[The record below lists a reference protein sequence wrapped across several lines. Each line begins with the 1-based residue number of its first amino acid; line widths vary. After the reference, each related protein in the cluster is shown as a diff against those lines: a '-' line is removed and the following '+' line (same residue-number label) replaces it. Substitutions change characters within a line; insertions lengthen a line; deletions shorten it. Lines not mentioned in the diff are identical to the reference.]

1 MGTLAVTRPYG
12 EGKETAQ
19 LIQSL
24 GWKPFIFHTVELKP
38 RQPNEIVAKL
48 ENTLAE
54 EAPEFVVFMSQTGVK
69 FLFEATSARPSLY
82 KRLKDSSLVAV
93 GPRTRK
99 ALLEEGVQNV
109 LVPHEYSTRGILNL
123 LAESRREGQRILL
136 ARSSEATDDLE
147 KALVA
152 QGSSVETF
160 VLYEAVI
167 PADTTSVSSFLDNL
181 DKREFDAVLFTSAV
195 SALNLFK
202 ITENLASR
210 KRLVEL
216 LARTIVGA
224 IGPVTSAKL
233 LELGVRIDVVPSK
246 YLIREA
252 VQAIIKRHGSA
263 VTESLLSNA

>member
-12 EGKETAQ
+12 EGKETTQ
-19 LIQSL
+19 LIHSL

-38 RQPNEIVAKL
+38 RQPNEIVVKL

-54 EAPEFVVFMSQTGVK
+54 DAPRLIVFMSQTGVRI
-69 FLFEATSARPSLY
+69 LFEAAHIHTSLY
-82 KRLKDSSLVAV
+82 ERLKNSSLVAV

-99 ALLEEGVQNV
+99 ALLDQGVKNV
-109 LVPHEYSTRGILNL
+109 LVPREYSTRGIATL
-123 LAESRREGQRILL
+123 LAEFRREGQRILL

-160 VLYEAVI
+160 VLYETAI
-167 PADTTSVSSFLDNL
+167 PTDTTSVSSFLYSL
-181 DKREFDAVLFTSAV
+181 EKGEFDAVLFTSAV

-202 ITENLASR
+202 MAEKLVSR

-216 LARTIVGA
+216 LGRTIVGG

-252 VQAIIKRHGSA
+252 IQAIIERRSAA
-263 VTESLLSNA
+263 VTESPLSNA

>member
-1 MGTLAVTRPYG
+1 VGTLAVTRPYG

-38 RQPNEIVAKL
+38 LPHGEIVVRL
-48 ENTLAE
+48 EKTIAE
-54 EAPEFVVFMSQTGVK
+54 EAPEFVVFMSQTGVRV
-69 FLFEATSARPSLY
+69 LFEAANTHPGLY
-82 KRLKDSSLVAV
+82 ERLKNRSLIAV

-99 ALLEEGVQNV
+99 ALLEHGVQKP
-109 LVPHEYSTRGILNL
+109 LVPHEYSTRGILTL
-123 LAESRREGQRILL
+123 LAGSSTKRQRILL
-136 ARSSEATDDLE
+136 TRSSEATDDLE

-152 QGSSVETF
+152 QGASVETL
-160 VLYEAVI
+160 VLYESVM
-167 PADTTSVSSFLDNL
+167 PTDTTSVSSFLHSL
-181 DKREFDAVLFTSAV
+181 EKTEFHAVLFTSAV
-195 SALNLFK
+195 SALNLFN
-202 ITENLASR
+202 IAERLASR

-233 LELGVRIDVVPSK
+233 LGLGVRTDVVPSK

-252 VQAIIKRHGSA
+252 VQEIIKRHSSA
-263 VTESLLSNA
+263 TPESLLSNA